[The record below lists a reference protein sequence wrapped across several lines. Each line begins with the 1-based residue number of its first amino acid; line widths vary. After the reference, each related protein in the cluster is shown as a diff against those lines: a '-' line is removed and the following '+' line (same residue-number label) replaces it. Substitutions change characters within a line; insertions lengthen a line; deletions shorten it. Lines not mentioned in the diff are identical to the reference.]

1 MRINMDFSQRVVIET
16 EAQEW
21 VETRANGVRRRM
33 LDRDGAESGRATTV
47 VGFVAESYF
56 PGHSHDG
63 GEEFLVLEGIFSDES
78 GDYGPGMY
86 VRNPV
91 GSAHVPHTKDGCII
105 FVKLWQMDAA
115 DQDYVRI
122 DTNLDE
128 GWQAGAVD
136 GLSVRPLH
144 QFGDERVSLVRWL
157 AGVRYPEHDHP
168 GGEEVLVI
176 DGTLQDEQGSY
187 PKGAWL
193 RLPPGSKHAPFSTDG
208 CTLLV
213 KTGHLTGET
222 AV

>member
-1 MRINMDFSQRVVIET
+1 
-16 EAQEW
+16 
-21 VETRANGVRRRM
+21 
-33 LDRDGAESGRATTV
+33 
-47 VGFVAESYF
+47 
-56 PGHSHDG
+56 
-63 GEEFLVLEGIFSDES
+63 
-78 GDYGPGMY
+78 
-86 VRNPV
+86 
-91 GSAHVPHTKDGCII
+91 
-105 FVKLWQMDAA
+105 
-115 DQDYVRI
+115 
-122 DTNLDE
+122 
-128 GWQAGAVD
+128 
-136 GLSVRPLH
+136 
-144 QFGDERVSLVRWL
+144 VRWL